1 MDLSMTT
8 IERLWNPFQT
18 CSTEDNRPVELKFD
32 GAGDVH
38 LGYFSSSQGRWV
50 HADGAPFPEGLYPS
64 HWRSPSPAPGGMG
77 DLADKLSSASS
88 LSRRVPGFGDIILEN
103 SEVAL
108 IVSTLRTAA
117 QSAEVR
123 ERTIE
128 LPLAVRLRDEE
139 GPPLPQMMAQRRA
152 QLSIERTREH
162 TEFQN
167 ADALADEYESG
178 LKKMEASSYEE
189 FADIIPKH
197 KLIIKALRAFRSL
210 AQAGG
215 KL

>member
-1 MDLSMTT
+1 M
-8 IERLWNPFQT
+8 R
-18 CSTEDNRPVELKFD
+18 
-32 GAGDVH
+32 
-38 LGYFSSSQGRWV
+38 
-50 HADGAPFPEGLYPS
+50 
-64 HWRSPSPAPGGMG
+64 G
-77 DLADKLSSASS
+77 DLTERINAFREEQRQEKLARHSAPSK
-88 LSRRVPGFGDIILEN
+88 
-103 SEVAL
+103 
-108 IVSTLRTAA
+108 
-117 QSAEVR
+117 VR

-139 GPPLPQMMAQRRA
+139 GPPLPQMIAQRRA

-178 LKKMEASSYEE
+178 LRKMEASSYEE

-210 AQAGG
+210 TQAGG